1 MLECVFAQGLTP
13 LKTLCIIKKA
23 ISLSL
28 IIKPP
33 VCKSIQGVFK
43 TALLVIFLYN
53 HREQLLHP
61 I

>member
-43 TALLVIFLYN
+43 TEY
-53 HREQLLHP
+53 
-61 I
+61 